1 MGVITDRLAE
11 HLAELERKQEE
22 SQLRLERFLERM
34 KKSVDELKNLD
45 D

>member
-11 HLAELERKQEE
+11 QLAELERRQEE